1 LSSEFFFQNKIV
13 RKYRKKLITKIREA
27 PVLNIYEI
35 RLLENYNAIIELFLK
50 KHIKGSYLESRF
62 ADIFIMIREL
72 TSNAIKANYKYF
84 YFRIRNIEDIPEEAE
99 RLLSHKIIDFISEN
113 WNDAFFMMLQ
123 KEHNLRVRLLY
134 KEVYNYKIFG
144 VENTRPMSRTEKNR
158 ITDIIKRIG
167 KQKNIEDFL
176 RHYGEKGEGG
186 GMGIYIII
194 AYLKKMG
201 LSYRSLFYTFS
212 PSTIAYLIFPN
223 TNPKIGIQKLIP
235 SYIIE

>member
-1 LSSEFFFQNKIV
+1 MYDIISLFPIFNNGFGVFSVKGRSLSP
-13 RKYRKKLITKIREA
+13 L
-27 PVLNIYEI
+27 PP
-35 RLLENYNAIIELFLK
+35 AIITASIGK
-50 KHIKGSYLESRF
+50 
-62 ADIFIMIREL
+62 
-72 TSNAIKANYKYF
+72 
-84 YFRIRNIEDIPEEAE
+84 
-99 RLLSHKIIDFISEN
+99 IDFISEN

-167 KQKNIEDFL
+167 KQRNIEDFL